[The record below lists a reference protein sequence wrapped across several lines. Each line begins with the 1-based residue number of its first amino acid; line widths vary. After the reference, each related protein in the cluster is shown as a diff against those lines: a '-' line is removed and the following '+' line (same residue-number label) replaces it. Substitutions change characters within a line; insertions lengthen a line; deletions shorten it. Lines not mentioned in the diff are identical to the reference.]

1 MPQGLPNRIRD
12 AFTLQAVVAGI
23 TLIVCVM
30 TAALVGREVVARQWL
45 RAEAEAYWLARGTDA
60 AYPPPF
66 GVNIQGY
73 FVPANGAP
81 YDSILSGD
89 RAVANLIW
97 FKGAPEGFSKRRDTE
112 GVLLVDRRPEGT
124 LYLAASMALFDRLL
138 ALAAGG
144 LALLTVATI
153 FVVSWLT
160 YRTSKR
166 MVLPIHQL
174 AGDVGRW
181 NPSGEEDDIPVPLEP
196 LEGGGREAQA
206 LSSAL
211 HGLGERVAA
220 FVRREREFTRDASHE
235 LRTPL
240 TVIRVASDM
249 IASDPSTPAHQQR
262 PLLRIKRASQDMEAV
277 IDALLVLARERG
289 VMPQSEIFDV
299 LEIVEEEID
308 KVRPLF
314 EGKQLDLRIDI
325 QARPRLEAPP
335 RVLGVMLGH
344 LLRNA
349 WAFTERGGVEVV
361 VDRDRIIVRDT
372 GIGMSPEVLQRVYDP
387 FFRADPFSQAGK
399 GIGLSI
405 VRRLGTRFGW
415 PVALESTPGE
425 GTTVTIVLAERL
437 Q

>member
-23 TLIVCVM
+23 TLILCVM

-45 RAEAEAYWLARGTDA
+45 QAEAEAYWLARDTDA

-73 FVPANGAP
+73 FVPDDGRP
-81 YDSILSGD
+81 FDSILSGD
-89 RAVANLIW
+89 RAIANLIW
-97 FKGAPEGFSKRRDTE
+97 FKGAPEGFSRRRDTE
-112 GVLLVDRRPEGT
+112 GVLLVDRRPGGT
-124 LYLAASMALFDRLL
+124 LYLAASMSLFDRLL

-144 LALLTVATI
+144 LSLLTVATI
-153 FVVSWLT
+153 FTVSWLT

-166 MVLPIHQL
+166 IVLPVHHL
-174 AGDVGRW
+174 ADEVSRW
-181 NPSGEEDDIPVPLEP
+181 HPSGDDEGLPIPLAPR
-196 LEGGGREAQA
+196 EGAGREVQA

-211 HGLGERVAA
+211 HGLGERIAA
-220 FVRREREFTRDASHE
+220 FMRREREFTRDASHE

-249 IASDPSTPAHQQR
+249 ISSDPSTPPHQQR
-262 PLLRIKRASQDMEAV
+262 SLLRIRRASQDMEAV

-289 VMPQSEIFDV
+289 VMPQSEVFDV
-299 LEIVEEEID
+299 LEVIEEEVD

-314 EGKQLDLRIDI
+314 EGKQLAL
-325 QARPRLEAPP
+325 QVHAHAHPRLEAPP

-349 WAFTERGGVEVV
+349 WAFTEQGGVEVLV
-361 VDRDRIIVRDT
+361 ESDRIIVRDT

-415 PVALESTPGE
+415 PVGLESTPGE
-425 GTTVTIVLAERL
+425 GTTVTIVLAERRL
-437 Q
+437 

>member
-23 TLIVCVM
+23 TLILCVM

-45 RAEAEAYWLARGTDA
+45 RAEAEAYWLARDTNA
-60 AYPPPF
+60 AYPPPY

-73 FVPANGAP
+73 FVPADGGP
-81 YDSILSGD
+81 YDSILVGD

-112 GVLLVDRRPEGT
+112 GVLLVERRETGT
-124 LYLAASMALFDRLL
+124 LYLAASMSLFDRLL

-166 MVLPIHQL
+166 MVLPIHHL
-174 AGDVGRW
+174 ADEVGRW
-181 NPSGEEDDIPVPLEP
+181 VPSGDDDDVPVPLEP
-196 LEGGGREAQA
+196 REGVGREAQA
-206 LSSAL
+206 LSTAL
-211 HGLGERVAA
+211 HGLGVRVAA
-220 FVRREREFTRDASHE
+220 FIRREREFTRDASHE

-249 IASDPSTPAHQQR
+249 IASDPATPAHQQR
-262 PLLRIKRASQDMEAV
+262 PLARIRRASEDMEAV

-299 LEIVEEEID
+299 QEIVEDEID
-308 KVRPLF
+308 KMRPMFESKHLDVRV
-314 EGKQLDLRIDI
+314 DAR
-325 QARPRLEAPP
+325 ARPRLEAPP

-349 WAFTERGGVEVV
+349 WAFTERGSVEVV
-361 VDRDRIIVRDT
+361 IERDRIIVRDT
-372 GIGMSPEVLQRVYDP
+372 GIGMSSEVLQRVYDP
-387 FFRADPFSQAGK
+387 FYRADPFSQTGK

-425 GTTVTIVLAERL
+425 GTTVTIVLAEHL
-437 Q
+437 V

>member
-12 AFTLQAVVAGI
+12 AFTFQAVIAGM
-23 TLIVCVM
+23 TLIVCILA
-30 TAALVGREVVARQWL
+30 AALVGREVAARHWL
-45 RAEAEAYWLARGTDA
+45 RAEAEAYWRARTTDA

-66 GVNIQGY
+66 GANMQGY
-73 FVPANGAP
+73 FVPSGGGAW
-81 YDSILSGD
+81 DSIVSGD
-89 RAVANLIW
+89 RAVASLIW
-97 FKGAPEGFSKRRDTE
+97 FKDAPEGFSQRRDIS
-112 GVLLVDRRPEGT
+112 GVLLVDRREAGT
-124 LYLAASMALFDRLL
+124 LYLAVSMGLFDRML

-144 LALLTVATI
+144 LIVLTVGTI
-153 FVVSWLT
+153 FIVSWLT

-174 AGDVGRW
+174 AVEVGRW
-181 NPSGEEDDIPVPLEP
+181 NPAGDEDGMPPPLESR
-196 LEGGGREAQA
+196 EGGGREAQA

-211 HGLGERVAA
+211 HGLGERIAS

-249 IASDPSTPAHQQR
+249 IAADPSTPPHQQR
-262 PLLRIKRASQDMEAV
+262 PLLRIRRASQDMEAV

-289 VMPQSEIFDV
+289 VMPQSEVFEVAAVVD
-299 LEIVEEEID
+299 EEVE
-308 KVRPLF
+308 KVRPMFDAKHL
-314 EGKQLDLRIDI
+314 GLRVDL
-325 QARPRLEAPP
+325 QASPRLEAPP

-349 WAFTERGGVEVV
+349 WAFTEKGEVV
-361 VDRDRIIVRDT
+361 VVVAEDRIVVRDT
-372 GIGMSPEVLQRVYDP
+372 GIGMTHEVLQRVHEPFYRVDP
-387 FFRADPFSQAGK
+387 FGQAGK

-415 PVALESTPGE
+415 PVSLDSTPGE
-425 GTTVTIVLAERL
+425 GTTVTIKLTRPAG
-437 Q
+437 